1 MKIYEFDRRMNA
13 HGTHYLVRT
22 REITPLDA
30 VTARVAHAQGEAV
43 EHGRDPRDA
52 AIGKL
57 CEMVAVLIT
66 RLPPELA
73 DEALDYA
80 YDIEE

>member
-1 MKIYEFDRRMNA
+1 MKIYEFDREERC
-13 HGTHYLVRT
+13 GVVKIIRT
-22 REITPLDA
+22 REITPAQAVLERVKDA
-30 VTARVAHAQGEAV
+30 ARNTDTNSYDAQG
-43 EHGRDPRDA
+43 A
-52 AIGKL
+52 AIEKL

-80 YDIEE
+80 YDIEG